1 MNQTDKLKRLKEQ
14 YHLEDK
20 LSSFYGNEFHRA
32 YKRKDRCFRAFSTKQ
47 ERSYYQLHLAE
58 YEGTILRLRARRGN
72 VLPTSWDDLPSGV
85 YDAEKN
91 WKTSTRRKAQWYRV
105 KEM

>member
-1 MNQTDKLKRLKEQ
+1 MKQIDKLKKLKEQ

-20 LSSFYGNEFHRA
+20 FTSFYGHEFQRA
-32 YKRKDRCFRAFSTKQ
+32 YKCKSRYFREFSTKQ

-58 YEGTILRLRARRGN
+58 YQGLPLRLRARRGN
-72 VLPTSWDDLPSGV
+72 ALPTSWDDLPTGV
-85 YDAEKN
+85 YDAEKC
-91 WKTSTRRKAQWYRV
+91 WKTSTRRKTQWYRI

>member
-1 MNQTDKLKRLKEQ
+1 MKQIDKLKKLKEQ

-20 LSSFYGNEFHRA
+20 VTNFFGREFHRA
-32 YKRKDRCFRAFSTKQ
+32 YKCKNRYYREFSTKQ

-58 YEGTILRLRARRGN
+58 YRGTKLRLRARRGN
-72 VLPTSWDDLPSGV
+72 ALPTSWDDLPTGM

-91 WKTSTRRKAQWYRV
+91 WKTSTRRKTQWYRV